1 MHRDTIDL
9 LAGITYDMMNWTRFS
24 LPSVRVSD
32 RKWKK
37 KQVKEEQVEERRG
50 PKETLEHHRIWL
62 EVPGGFCAS
71 SPSELWK
78 SLCVS
83 SFGDCRFS
91 FLFSLFFLFFRLF
104 SFSFFFIYL
113 SIYFFFFFFL
123 MLQFINIQ
131 KMFIHFASVQT
142 AFPPV
147 PPWLSWRISF
157 FFVQK
162 QTSLMKKKMMIKMS
176 QIFPQTRLQII
187 TESNW

>member
-91 FLFSLFFLFFRLF
+91 FLFSLFFFFSFFRLF

-113 SIYFFFFFFL
+113 SIYFFFFFFD
-123 MLQFINIQ
+123 
-131 KMFIHFASVQT
+131 ASIYKYTKDVYSFCFGADGIST
-142 AFPPV
+142 CSTLAF
-147 PPWLSWRISF
+147 LENLF
-157 FFVQK
+157 FLFK
-162 QTSLMKKKMMIKMS
+162 NKPRLWKKK
-176 QIFPQTRLQII
+176 
-187 TESNW
+187 WW